1 MVSEKNLEIMGD
13 NRAIARTEAIVS
25 APVART
31 IFRLTAPMVGGIIA
45 LMIMGIVDAYFV
57 GQLGL
62 NELAALGFVLP
73 VTQSVN
79 SIGLGIGMALSVLV
93 SRYFGQQKIALAA
106 RLITDSRLLVIILGV
121 ILQGVLYFTMTP
133 LFRLIGA
140 DEIVRS
146 YAAQYMVLWVPV
158 IPLLLLTLTGNTT
171 LRAIGSPA
179 KSATVLTLLAVLNAL
194 LDPLLIFGYGPLP
207 GLGIG
212 GAALASSIAWL
223 ITYAVSDY
231 MLGVQEKLI
240 LRGKFAR
247 RSLTKNWRQL
257 ATIGV
262 PAVIA
267 NFVTPLAVAILT
279 AMIAT
284 FGAEAVAGFT
294 VASRIEALCLLVVF
308 ALSSTL
314 PTFVGQNIG
323 AGRADRARRALFG
336 ALGFSIA
343 LQFIVW
349 LLMLVSASSIGPV
362 FNDNQAVISVV
373 TVYLWVVPISYGAQ
387 AVVIL
392 VMVTLNVLKR
402 PQTALLITVSRL
414 LLISLPLAYLGGQYG
429 GTVGLFWGFT
439 VGNVIAGI
447 IAWRLI
453 QKVWRDEEKAG
464 FSR

>member
-1 MVSEKNLEIMGD
+1 MVSEKPFELIDG
-13 NRAIARTEAIVS
+13 NRASARTEAIVS

-31 IFRLTAPMVGGIIA
+31 IFRLTAPMVGGIVA

-79 SIGLGIGMALSVLV
+79 SLGLGIGMALSVLV

-106 RLITDSRLLVIILGV
+106 RLITDSRLLVIFLGV
-121 ILQGVLYFTMTP
+121 TLQGVLYFTITP

-140 DEIVRS
+140 DELVQS
-146 YAAQYMVLWVPV
+146 YAAEYMVLWVPV

-240 LRGKFAR
+240 LRGKFEWQ
-247 RSLTKNWRQL
+247 SLTKNWQQL

-323 AGRADRARRALFG
+323 AGRADRARKALFG
-336 ALGFSIA
+336 ALGFSVA
-343 LQFIVW
+343 LQFVVW
-349 LLMLVSASSIGPV
+349 LLMLLSASSIGPV
-362 FNDNQAVISVV
+362 FNDSQAVISVV
-373 TVYLWVVPISYGAQ
+373 TIYLWVVPISYGAQ

-429 GTVGLFWGFT
+429 GAPGLFCGFT

-453 QKVWRDEEKAG
+453 QKVWREEEKVG
-464 FSR
+464 FSL